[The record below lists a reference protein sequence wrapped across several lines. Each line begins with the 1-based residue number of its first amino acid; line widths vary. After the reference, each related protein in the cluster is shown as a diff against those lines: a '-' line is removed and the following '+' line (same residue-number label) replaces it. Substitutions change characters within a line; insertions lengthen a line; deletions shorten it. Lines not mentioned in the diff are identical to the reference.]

1 MLREIEEAIAIKLES
16 PLQQLGVRVRVTPD
30 NGNGDRVN
38 TRGILVIGYT
48 GSSFSSVN
56 QKTINNQQRILEYE
70 LSLSY
75 KDLQTHKDNY
85 EIIQTILDLLTGFQ
99 PIDCDSFYG
108 ALYPTRDGFVN
119 NSEGFWRYSMT
130 FALVVDHPIL
140 EHTYG

>member
-1 MLREIEEAIAIKLES
+1 MLLEIESAIATRLEA

-30 NGNGDRVN
+30 NGNGDRVA

-56 QKTINNQQRILEYE
+56 QKTINNQQRTLEYE

-85 EIIQTILDLLTGFQ
+85 EIIQTILELLTGFQ
-99 PIDCDSFYG
+99 PIDCDDFYG
-108 ALYPTRDGFVN
+108 ALYPARDGFVS
-119 NSEGFWRYSMT
+119 NSEGFWRYSVT
-130 FALVVDHPIL
+130 FALVVDHPTL
-140 EHTYG
+140 EHVHV